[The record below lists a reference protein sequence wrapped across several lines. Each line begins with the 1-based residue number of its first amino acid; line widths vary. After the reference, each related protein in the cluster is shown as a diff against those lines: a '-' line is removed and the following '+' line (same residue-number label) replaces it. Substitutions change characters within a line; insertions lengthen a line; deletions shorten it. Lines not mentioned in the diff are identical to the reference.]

1 MLVEDGKHVLAVQW
15 WGDPHGSPVVLMHG
29 MPGSRIGPRPRGIV
43 LERMG
48 IRLISYDRPGY
59 GSSTRRERR
68 TVADAAGDVERIADA
83 LGIGEFSVVG
93 RSAGGPHALA
103 CAARL
108 PHRVTKV
115 ALLVTVAP
123 PDAAGLDWDRGMSSL
138 NVRDYAEV
146 DQDLDGVAVDV
157 APLARSLDVRAAEVR
172 DDPETLI
179 AFLMPELTRPDRR
192 VIENRSMR
200 RLLTATY
207 AEAVREGSGGWIDDA
222 VALRSPWRVD
232 FSAVACP
239 VLLWH
244 GVDDQ
249 FSPVE
254 HTHWLAGR
262 LRAHRSGRAKDDVVV
277 RLEEQAAHFAA
288 FEVFTEVLAWLVEP
302 YQRPAAAS
310 VRRPA
315 DRVPGALGYRFAERP
330 RSDDPGQSIVRAAR

>member
-15 WGDPHGSPVVLMHG
+15 WGDPQGSPVFLMHG

-59 GSSTRRERR
+59 GRSSRRERR
-68 TVADAAGDVERIADA
+68 TVADAAHDVERIADE
-83 LGIGEFSVVG
+83 LGIDQFSVVG

-103 CAARL
+103 CAASL
-108 PHRVTKV
+108 PRRVTKV

-123 PDAAGLDWDRGMSSL
+123 PDAAGLDWDRGMTSL

-146 DQDLDGVAVDV
+146 DQDLDDVDDDI
-157 APLARSLDVRAAEVR
+157 APLAKSLHLRAAEVR

-179 AFLMPELTRPDRR
+179 EFLMPELAGPDKR
-192 VIENRSMR
+192 VIENRSLR

-207 AEAVREGSGGWIDDA
+207 AEAVREGGGGWIDDA

-232 FSAVACP
+232 FSQVDCP

-244 GVDDQ
+244 GNDDR
-249 FSPVE
+249 FSPAE
-254 HTHWLAGR
+254 HTRWLAR
-262 LRAHRSGRAKDDVVV
+262 HLRAHRSGRAKDDVMVWID
-277 RLEEQAAHFAA
+277 EGAAHFAA
-288 FEVFTEVLAWLVEP
+288 FEVFTKVLTWLVESD
-302 YQRPAAAS
+302 QRPAASA
-310 VRRPA
+310 RMPA
-315 DRVPGALGYRFAERP
+315 DRARGVLGYRFAERLH
-330 RSDDPGQSIVRAAR
+330 SDDPGQSIVRAAR